1 MYILA
6 GCDTI
11 SYPFNN
17 DKKHVLTLTL
27 SRLEDLS
34 IFGSMG
40 EPEKE
45 RYLTGEMFNAV
56 CRLFAILYVREY
68 FEGSADDLHAHLY
81 DLPPTEDALMQH
93 VLRAFVQIIIS
104 KSSHLFQQNIPD
116 QQNLT
121 DMLQTTDSS
130 LQWC

>member
-6 GCDTI
+6 GCNTI

-17 DKKHVLTLTL
+17 DKKRVLALTL

-34 IFGSMG
+34 ILGSMG

-45 RYLTGEMFNAV
+45 KYLTGEMFNAV
-56 CRLFAILYVREY
+56 CRLFAILYVRED
-68 FEGSADDLHAHLY
+68 FEGSADDLQAYLY
-81 DLPPTEDALMQH
+81 DMSPAENALMQH
-93 VLRAFVQIIIS
+93 VLRAFVQIIIG
-104 KSSHLFQQNIPD
+104 KSAHLFQQNIPD
-116 QQNLT
+116 QKNLT